1 VHPPSG
7 LLFRLF
13 DADRVLARA
22 ARRGARRFA
31 TAWVRG
37 LGDVPFIVGEFVR
50 YVRSRV
56 PGAEVSVL
64 VRPGLEDACRWIEG
78 GPRVVVVDEWSRGRT
93 ATSLWRL
100 AFPPPWE
107 IRRALVRRGLEGQC
121 DAILPYPLGSWY
133 ERDAGRRSPRL
144 RWTEAERRFGREF
157 VDRAFPD
164 PARYVIA
171 LNTHIG
177 TSRYYA
183 FNKEWG
189 IPRFATLMNRLLETI
204 PECRLVLIDADRI
217 PGLPQGPR
225 VVDARGRLSVAQ
237 SVSVIAASDLF
248 VGLDAAPANLL
259 YFLEGAALD
268 LVVLLGRTSCFTPLR
283 HPPASSDVRLMPVV
297 GANEDIETIQPDTV
311 ATAIQAAYAR
321 RRSATRA

>member
-1 VHPPSG
+1 VHFPSG

-56 PGAEVSVL
+56 PDAAVSVL

-78 GPRVVVVDEWSRGRT
+78 VHRVIVVDEWSRGRT
-93 ATSLWRL
+93 VSSPWRL

-107 IRRALVRRGLEGQC
+107 IRRALTRRGLDREC

-133 ERDAGRRSPRL
+133 ERDAERRRPRL
-144 RWTEAERRFGREF
+144 RWTEAELRFGHDF
-157 VDRAFPD
+157 LDRAFPD
-164 PARYVIA
+164 PARYVIT

-177 TSRYYA
+177 TSRYYE

-189 IPRFATLMNRLLETI
+189 IPRFAALMSRLLETI
-204 PECRLVLIDADRI
+204 PECRLVLVDADRLE
-217 PGLPQGPR
+217 GLPQGPR
-225 VVDARGRLSVAQ
+225 IVDARGRLSVAQ

-248 VGLDAAPANLL
+248 VGLDAAQANLV
-259 YFLEGAALD
+259 YFLDGASLD

-283 HPPASSDVRLMPVV
+283 HPPASPDVRLVPVV
-297 GANEDIETIQPDTV
+297 GAGEDMQAIGPDTV

-321 RRSATRA
+321 RRHPTRA

>member
-1 VHPPSG
+1 MHLPSG

-50 YVRSRV
+50 YVRSRI
-56 PGAEVSVL
+56 PDAEVSVL

-78 GPRVVVVDEWSRGRT
+78 ASRVVVVDEWSRSRT
-93 ATSLWRL
+93 LSSLWRL

-107 IRRALVRRGLEGQC
+107 IHRALTRRGLDREY
-121 DAILPYPLGSWY
+121 DAILPYPLGAWY
-133 ERDAGRRSPRL
+133 ERDAGRRCPRL
-144 RWTEAERRFGREF
+144 RWTEAERRFGQDF
-157 VDRAFPD
+157 VDRAFPEA
-164 PARYVIA
+164 ARYVIA

-177 TSRYYA
+177 TSHYYE

-189 IPRFATLMNRLLETI
+189 IPRFATLMSRLLEAI
-204 PECRLVLIDADRI
+204 PECRLVLIDSDRI
-217 PGLPQGPR
+217 EGLPQGPR

-248 VGLDAAPANLL
+248 VGLDAAQANLL

-283 HPPASSDVRLMPVV
+283 HPPASPDIRLIPVV
-297 GANEDIETIQPDTV
+297 GADEDIATIRPDTV

-321 RRSATRA
+321 RRNATCT